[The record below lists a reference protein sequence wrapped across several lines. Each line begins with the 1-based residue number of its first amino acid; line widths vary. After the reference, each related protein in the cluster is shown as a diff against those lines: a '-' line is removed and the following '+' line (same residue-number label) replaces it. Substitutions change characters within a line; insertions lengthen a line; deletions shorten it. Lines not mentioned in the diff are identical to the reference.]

1 MKVNQAGGSPTRTS
15 GTLTQQGP
23 QTKGNNSLNQEQ
35 KTQINNA
42 LDQQQSSRISTGCKT
57 VIALA
62 SLASLSIITYVTYTL
77 LRKHDPCALCIEP
90 DWEKTCALRPLTRNL
105 QKICDDVLSSD
116 STQKPCLMKECCR

>member
-62 SLASLSIITYVTYTL
+62 SLASLSAITYIAYTF
-77 LRKHDPCALCIEP
+77 LRKDTPCHLCIP
-90 DWEKTCALRPLTRNL
+90 RRDLEKLCELRPLEEEW
-105 QKICDDVLSSD
+105 QKMCDDVLNSD
-116 STQKPCLMKECCR
+116 FT